1 MHEFCCRIRGENVV
15 HCGCF
20 YFGLI
25 NKKNEQD
32 RKMLDLLVAE
42 DQQQQQQQHQ
52 APAAAA

>member
-42 DQQQQQQQHQ
+42 EQQQQQQHQ